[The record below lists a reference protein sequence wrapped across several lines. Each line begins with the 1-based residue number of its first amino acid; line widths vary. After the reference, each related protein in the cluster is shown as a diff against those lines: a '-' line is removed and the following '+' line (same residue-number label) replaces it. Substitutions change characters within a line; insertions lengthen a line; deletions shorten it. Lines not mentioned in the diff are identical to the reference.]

1 MSTPVQRLYP
11 GGAASQVPRIRRPRT
26 LHSKN
31 VAISFPQKVT
41 IEEVRRDPAYYE
53 QIEQYLRDVDRKL
66 IPFMRN
72 AVYRVPEIE
81 CLRDGVAAQIRTGG
95 KRLRAAM
102 CVLSCEI
109 FGVDY
114 ERALYYA
121 AAIEHIQNFTLIHDD
136 IEDGDD
142 QRRSLPALWKKYGVP
157 HAINIGDTFVP
168 LATMSIL
175 SSGYSHQ
182 VKLRLMETIAQF
194 GLEMASGQALDISL
208 RSRDF
213 ISVVDYITCTKN
225 KTGSFLAMAVVGGGI
240 IGGATQAQLDALR
253 DYARA
258 AGVAFQIKDDSLDF
272 TGTKGRDVGS
282 DIREGKI
289 TAHAVYAM
297 NNAGVEDGQKLRNIL
312 RKSRRATTSDDIA
325 WVLQLYQQTGAIEF
339 AQRTSISMIDASLHH
354 LLKLPPSE
362 SREKLIMMSR
372 YLSRRTR

>member
-1 MSTPVQRLYP
+1 MSTVQNSP
-11 GGAASQVPRIRRPRT
+11 SGVGASGVSRVRRPRG

-31 VAISFPQKVT
+31 VAISFPEKVT
-41 IEEVRRDPAYYE
+41 IEEVRRDPAYYD
-53 QIEQYLRDVDRKL
+53 QIEEYLRAVDRKL
-66 IPFMRN
+66 VPFMRN
-72 AVYRVPEIE
+72 AVHRVPDIE

-102 CVLSCEI
+102 CVLSCEM
-109 FGVDY
+109 FGVMY
-114 ERALYYA
+114 ERALDYA

-142 QRRSLPALWKKYGVP
+142 ERRSLPALWKKYGVP

-175 SSGYSHQ
+175 SSGYSPQ
-182 VKLRLMETIAQF
+182 VKLRLMETIAHC
-194 GLEMASGQALDISL
+194 GLEMASGQALDINL
-208 RSRDF
+208 RSREF
-213 ISVVDYITCTKN
+213 ISVSDYITCTKN

-240 IGGATQAQLDALR
+240 IGGATPVQLAALR
-253 DYARA
+253 DYARS

-272 TGTKGRDVGS
+272 TGTKGREIGS

-289 TAHAVYAM
+289 TAHAVYAI
-297 NNAGVEDGQKLRNIL
+297 NNASVEDRARLRNIL
-312 RKSRRATTSDDIA
+312 RKSRNATTARDIA
-325 WVLQLYQQTGAIEF
+325 WVVELYKRTGAIQF
-339 AQRTSISMIDASLHH
+339 AQRTSISMIEASLHH

-372 YLSRRTR
+372 YLSRRLR

>member
-1 MSTPVQRLYP
+1 MSTPLQSLDPAVGSGLVRRP
-11 GGAASQVPRIRRPRT
+11 GG

-31 VAISFPQKVT
+31 VAISFPEKVT
-41 IEEVRRDPAYYE
+41 IDEVRRDPAYYAH
-53 QIEQYLRDVDRKL
+53 IEQYLRDVDRQL
-66 IPFMRN
+66 VPYMRN
-72 AVYRVPEIE
+72 AVHLVPQIE
-81 CLRDGVAAQIRTGG
+81 CLRDGVATQIRTGG

-109 FGVDY
+109 FGVEY
-114 ERALYYA
+114 ERALDYA

-142 QRRSLPALWKKYGVP
+142 ERRSLPALWKKYGVP

-175 SSGYSHQ
+175 RSPYPNPI
-182 VKLRLMETIAQF
+182 KLRLIERVALF
-194 GLEMASGQALDISL
+194 GLEMASGQALDIGL
-208 RSRDF
+208 RSREF
-213 ISVVDYITCTKN
+213 ISVADYLTCTKH

-240 IGGATQAQLDALR
+240 IGGATAPQLDALR
-253 DYARA
+253 DYART

-272 TGTKGRDVGS
+272 TGTKGREVGS

-297 NNAGVEDGQKLRNIL
+297 NNASVEDRTRLRRIL
-312 RKSRRATTSDDIA
+312 RKPRRATTPNDIE
-325 WVLQLYQQTGAIEF
+325 WVVRLYRDTGAIEF
-339 AQRTSISMIDASLHH
+339 AQRISISMIEASLHH
-354 LLKLPPSE
+354 LLQLPASE
-362 SREKLIMMSR
+362 SREKLILMSR